1 MEFMEIFLLLSL
13 LFCVVIII
21 IFFILLNQSKHKPND
36 DKLMKE
42 LYLQREDMQRMQQQ
56 WANQLMV
63 LQTQISQLMKT
74 DLQSLHEN
82 VEQRMNHL
90 ELTVNENLHHGYQTT
105 SQVFAKVLQQ
115 MGKLDE
121 SHQNMKEISSSILS
135 LQAILTDKKTRGI
148 FGEIELY
155 SLLENVMGRDYH
167 RYQKQYRLSN
177 GTIADAVLFGG
188 NAMKMIC
195 IDSKFPLENY
205 NRIMSAETTQEKNK
219 AQTQFQ
225 QDVKKHIR
233 AISEKYI
240 IPQETEEFAYMF
252 IPAEAVYAYIYGTM
266 DDLVKY
272 SFEQKVY
279 MVSPTTLMA
288 YVTAIRSIYIGVKR
302 NERLDQ
308 IVKELKLLQVEFE
321 RFHKRYQIV
330 HNDFEKVYED
340 MRQLN
345 ITADKMVRRFE
356 EIQEVQVEE

>member
-1 MEFMEIFLLLSL
+1 MEIILLLFL
-13 LFCVVIII
+13 LFCVVVMV
-21 IFFILLNQSKHKPND
+21 IFFILMRQIQHKPND
-36 DKLMKE
+36 DKIMRE
-42 LYLQREDMQRMQQQ
+42 LNVQREDMQRMQQQ
-56 WANQLMV
+56 WTNQLMV

-82 VEQRMNHL
+82 VEQKMNHL

-105 SQVFAKVLQQ
+105 SQVFAKILQQ

-121 SHQNMKEISSSILS
+121 GQQNMKEISSSILS
-135 LQAILTDKKTRGI
+135 LQAILNDKKTRGI

-155 SLLENVMGRDYH
+155 SLLENVMGNDHH

-188 NAMKMIC
+188 NSMKLIC

-205 NRIMSAETTQEKNK
+205 NRIMNAENTQEKNK

-266 DDLVKY
+266 DELVKY

-288 YVTAIRSIYIGVKR
+288 YITAVRSIYIGVKR
-302 NERLDQ
+302 NEHIDQ

-321 RFHKRYQIV
+321 RFHKRYQTV
-330 HNDFEKVYED
+330 SNDFEKVYED
-340 MRQLN
+340 MRQLQ
-345 ITADKMVRRFE
+345 ITANKMVRRFE
-356 EIQEVQVEE
+356 EIQEVQLDE